1 MMGYLKKNVS
11 MDTACGW
18 RNAAIE
24 VVMRSSIICC
34 LLLVFHILSNVTA
47 NWGNFGNTVEYCG
60 YLKQILILSEIWDFT
75 DSLSFVELL
84 GLGVILLLFWLQCV
98 FEAGEKC
105 DGAKPEDCSSSSR
118 SSLEQPREHL
128 CGQPVVFLHLQQ
140 LEWADV
146 EKWRNLHL
154 SCDGAK
160 LCHKADVH
168 LLCSQGFSI
177 FPSGKWWW

>member
-1 MMGYLKKNVS
+1 MMSYRDDEVGDDSYNSVDDGLPQRECYRDDEDSDDNSDNTVSMMGYLKKNVS
-11 MDTACGW
+11 VNTACGW

-84 GLGVILLLFWLQCV
+84 GLGVILLLF
-98 FEAGEKC
+98 
-105 DGAKPEDCSSSSR
+105 
-118 SSLEQPREHL
+118 
-128 CGQPVVFLHLQQ
+128 
-140 LEWADV
+140 
-146 EKWRNLHL
+146 
-154 SCDGAK
+154 
-160 LCHKADVH
+160 
-168 LLCSQGFSI
+168 
-177 FPSGKWWW
+177 